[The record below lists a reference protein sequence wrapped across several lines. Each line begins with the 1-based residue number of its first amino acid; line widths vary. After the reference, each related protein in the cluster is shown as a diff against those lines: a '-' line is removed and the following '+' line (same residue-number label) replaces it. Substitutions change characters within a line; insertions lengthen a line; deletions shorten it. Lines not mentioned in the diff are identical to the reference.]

1 MLYRINGEEAF
12 QIGAP
17 NMTISPSSQGY
28 ELQISADGYNFT
40 TLFSVDANTTR
51 MVTGVANGSYYRLLG
66 NEDDIII
73 NAMVQW
79 DGETTT
85 PIEDSIS
92 VVAESASVTVKP
104 SEGYDGFKEA
114 TVDYSS
120 LLDAY
125 YQTGKLDVDAN
136 ATEVTMV
143 ENETKTATISDN
155 YKGYYKYIVANVPDD
170 EIVSLTQ
177 EEYDA
182 LTVKKPHTYYFIGEQ
197 GNWTTLMYNSIP
209 VYPPEPKENFLQ
221 FTAVDGDVDLYISKG
236 NVMREGM
243 IYSFAYSL
251 DGVNFSN
258 WKVGEEY
265 KVTVPN
271 GSTLYVSGEC
281 PNGTTTYTGYQD
293 SGVYTFKFNTSNSG
307 KAKLS
312 GKLNRLLGYGKQDA
326 TSFNNGSFANLFR
339 DCAITD
345 ASELILGLTSLNSWV
360 YTSMFRGC
368 SSLVTAP
375 ELPATTLAYG
385 CYYEMFNGCSSL
397 TTAPELP
404 ATTLAGY
411 CYSSMFSGCTSL
423 TTAPELPAT
432 TLATK
437 CYFWMFWGC
446 SSLVTAPELPA
457 TTLAGDCYN
466 GMFYGCTS
474 LVTAP
479 ELPATTLANRCYYR
493 MFNYCTSLVT
503 TPELPATTL
512 EYGCYDEMF
521 YDCYSLKEVKAYF
534 TDFSAS
540 ECLDDWLTSTSS
552 NGTFYGNNAMTEENK
567 TTFTSIYLPS
577 TWTAEWKDVS

>member
-66 NEDDIII
+66 NEDEITV

-136 ATEVTMV
+136 ATAVTME

-197 GNWTTLMYNSIP
+197 GNWTTLMYNSLP

-236 NVMREGM
+236 NVMKDGM

-281 PNGTTTYTGYQD
+281 PYGTTTYTGYYE
-293 SGVYTFKFNTSNSG
+293 SNIYTFKFNTSNSG

-326 TSFNNGSFANLFR
+326 TSFNDGSFACLFR

-345 ASELILGLTSLNSWV
+345 ASELILGLTSLNT
-360 YTSMFRGC
+360 YAYISMF
-368 SSLVTAP
+368 SD
-375 ELPATTLAYG
+375 
-385 CYYEMFNGCSSL
+385 CSSL

-404 ATTLAGY
+404 ATTLGHK
-411 CYSSMFSGCTSL
+411 CYSYMFYGCSSL
-423 TTAPELPAT
+423 TTAPELPVT
-432 TLATK
+432 TLADS
-437 CYFWMFWGC
+437 CYSGMFSGC
-446 SSLVTAPELPA
+446 SSLTSAPELPA
-457 TTLAGDCYN
+457 TTLAGGCYD

-479 ELPATTLANRCYYR
+479 ELPVTTLAGYCYYG
-493 MFNYCTSLVT
+493 MFNGCTSLVNA
-503 TPELPATTL
+503 PELPATTL
-512 EYGCYDEMF
+512 GYKCYSYMFNGCS
-521 YDCYSLKEVKAYF
+521 SLKEVKAYF

-540 ECLDDWLTSTSS
+540 DCLYYWLSGTPT
-552 NGTFYGNNAMTEENK
+552 NGTFTGNNAMTDENK
-567 TTFTSIYLPS
+567 TNFTSNYLPS